1 MSLSAKEQCLAQE
14 MIDLKARVKAEMQRR
29 NGNGSLVAYAG
40 TDYDYTVDPAAGGQM
55 LTEHVNKIVVPMNAI
70 TASGMTEQAAGDQA
84 MAMDVI
90 DAKLTVYVAEPS
102 RKNGTS
108 SCSGA
113 CSGLCVSSCYSSC
126 GGCTGGCTGN
136 CGEAC
141 KDDCNTTCSN
151 DCGRGCNGCTAA
163 CKTGCGVC
171 TGTCKAEC
179 ADNCTTTCVNKC
191 GNNCAPGCGDAC
203 TYDCSGTCHGKCK
216 NGCGSNQRLM

>member
-29 NGNGSLVAYAG
+29 KGNGSLVAYAG

-70 TASGMTEQAAGDQA
+70 TASGMTEQAVGDQA

-90 DAKLTVYVAEPS
+90 DAKLTVYVAEPAQ
-102 RKNGTS
+102 KNATS

-126 GGCTGGCTGN
+126 GGSCSVGCGSCTGGCTGSCGGCDETCSTQCGSDGCSGN
-136 CGEAC
+136 CGSNC
-141 KDDCNTTCSN
+141 KTD
-151 DCGRGCNGCTAA
+151 GCTAY
-163 CKTGCGVC
+163 CGMSCWGRCSSNCTDGCEN
-171 TGTCKAEC
+171 TCK
-179 ADNCTTTCVNKC
+179 NTNIRSSV
-191 GNNCAPGCGDAC
+191 
-203 TYDCSGTCHGKCK
+203 
-216 NGCGSNQRLM
+216 

>member
-29 NGNGSLVAYAG
+29 KGNGSLVAYAG

-70 TASGMTEQAAGDQA
+70 TASGMTEQAVGDQA

-90 DAKLTVYVAEPS
+90 DAKLTVYVAEPAQ
-102 RKNGTS
+102 KNATS

-126 GGCTGGCTGN
+126 GGSCSVGCGSCTGGCTGSCGGCDETCSTQCGSDGCSGN
-136 CGEAC
+136 CGSNC
-141 KDDCNTTCSN
+141 KTD
-151 DCGRGCNGCTAA
+151 GCTAY
-163 CKTGCGVC
+163 CGMSCWGKCSSNCSGGCEN
-171 TGTCKAEC
+171 TCK
-179 ADNCTTTCVNKC
+179 NTNIRSSV
-191 GNNCAPGCGDAC
+191 
-203 TYDCSGTCHGKCK
+203 
-216 NGCGSNQRLM
+216 

>member
-29 NGNGSLVAYAG
+29 KGNGSLVAYAG

-70 TASGMTEQAAGDQA
+70 TASGMTEQAVGDQA

-90 DAKLTVYVAEPS
+90 DAKLTVYVAEPAQ
-102 RKNGTS
+102 KNATS

-126 GGCTGGCTGN
+126 GGSCSVGCGSCGGCSGGCTG
-136 CGEAC
+136 
-141 KDDCNTTCSN
+141 DCNETCSN
-151 DCGRGCNGCTAA
+151 QCGSDGCSGNCGSNCKTDGCTAY
-163 CKTGCGVC
+163 CGMSCWGKCSRNCTDGCEN
-171 TGTCKAEC
+171 TCK
-179 ADNCTTTCVNKC
+179 NTNIRSSV
-191 GNNCAPGCGDAC
+191 
-203 TYDCSGTCHGKCK
+203 
-216 NGCGSNQRLM
+216 